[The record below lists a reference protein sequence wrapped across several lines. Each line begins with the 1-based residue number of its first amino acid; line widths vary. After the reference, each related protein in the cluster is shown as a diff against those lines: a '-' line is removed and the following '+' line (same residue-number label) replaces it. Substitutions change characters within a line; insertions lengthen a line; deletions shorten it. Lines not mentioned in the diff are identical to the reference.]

1 MVRVGADGQHRIQ
14 IRVPVDDTQ
23 TLHFWYC
30 CWVPPSGVTVSQDE
44 VPVYDV
50 PFRDERG
57 EFILDFVDGG
67 DIMAWVSQGPID
79 DRTRELLVESDDGIA
94 LFRALL
100 REQLET
106 VASGGDPMGVIRDPA
121 ENEIIELP
129 QERNKYGRGR
139 EFLRDAIEMSHVR
152 YSPIRDR
159 LLEIFSG
166 SG

>member
-1 MVRVGADGQHRIQ
+1 MVRVGADWQNRLQ

-30 CWVPPSGVTVSQDE
+30 CWVPPRGLTVSQDE
-44 VPVYDV
+44 VPVYEV

-79 DRTRELLVESDDGIA
+79 DRSRELLVESDQGIA

-106 VASGGDPMGVIRDPA
+106 VRGGG
-121 ENEIIELP
+121 
-129 QERNKYGRGR
+129 
-139 EFLRDAIEMSHVR
+139 
-152 YSPIRDR
+152 
-159 LLEIFSG
+159 
-166 SG
+166 